1 MLEFIR
7 KYVYYFI
14 GAALLI
20 IGIQSYFIWFRPRSD
35 AWDLIPN
42 SALAVVESSQLQYA
56 LFDEKNQNAN
66 LIADVPFFFDAKN
79 QLDIILQTSENQEI
93 NKKFLTAK
101 RVTFS
106 LHPENK
112 QNLEYIIYIPINSFS
127 EEPFLR
133 NLEKP
138 DPNKIHT
145 FGSKFGGY
153 RVTEV
158 QKSNKESL
166 FHYFIHQNHLICS
179 RSLVLL
185 QDVIRRINDKTPS
198 IGKNPFTVTR
208 QGIAHI
214 YFRKDQLR
222 NHADLL
228 KNQLNVPNLV
238 TYFMNIM
245 PPNADLVIE
254 PSSESH
260 LVKGYIYSTIR
271 TQKPFVGVFDGQIS
285 KGILAKNLIP
295 QNTAILYHLGFHNN
309 QKLQKAFGEY
319 TRLYEKDIKA
329 LRDSAQQFWG
339 VNINDLYSTLKDEA
353 ILCEIQSAS
362 NILSS
367 KVLLLKTS
375 EITDA
380 LTILDEFANKT
391 AVRESPRPVE
401 NDYLNRKYRKLILNE
416 FPAMLFGS
424 AFYGFQNS
432 CYYTF
437 IDDYIVIAN
446 TKETMTDYLD
456 QHSEGKVWSK
466 TNNSFLQK
474 LNPKAQISTIVVPQ
488 GIWKNI
494 YHSLDNNRWQPSLL
508 KHENRFK
515 ELRFIGLQTFVN
527 NAEFGT
533 KVLLEKI
540 PKTQKAAIF
549 NKFFLQDSL
558 VLTNP
563 IATQPYIIPNRFTQ
577 ADEIITQSTDNQL
590 YLLNSKAQIISRDTI
605 AQPLYGRLTPTD
617 YFQNGLLQYLVNSPN
632 YLYVFK
638 RDLQKGLEAYIPAVP
653 VLGGIRAVSVENQKI
668 YVGDDDGNI
677 FINDETT
684 QAVTRVNARKF
695 KRIISIQPLQFK
707 GENLLFVLQENGELF
722 LIRESGTI
730 YKNFAAIVG
739 SGQARGLILDK
750 ISSVPTA
757 TVITK
762 NGEVER
768 YNVLGE
774 KIYTFQIPKTEGESY
789 FEVIF
794 DQSQKDYVIAERTLT
809 DVFILDKQFKK
820 SFKITKTNTQ
830 KIRLQ
835 YFDLGNDLKFIVGF
849 DGQSNSIFDLN
860 GNQIGG
866 NEKSIPASAFPNLSY
881 LENYNKLIIYNP
893 NKTHFEIWT
902 VKIK

>member
-1 MLEFIR
+1 
-7 KYVYYFI
+7 
-14 GAALLI
+14 
-20 IGIQSYFIWFRPRSD
+20 
-35 AWDLIPN
+35 
-42 SALAVVESSQLQYA
+42 
-56 LFDEKNQNAN
+56 
-66 LIADVPFFFDAKN
+66 
-79 QLDIILQTSENQEI
+79 
-93 NKKFLTAK
+93 
-101 RVTFS
+101 
-106 LHPENK
+106 
-112 QNLEYIIYIPINSFS
+112 
-127 EEPFLR
+127 
-133 NLEKP
+133 
-138 DPNKIHT
+138 
-145 FGSKFGGY
+145 
-153 RVTEV
+153 
-158 QKSNKESL
+158 
-166 FHYFIHQNHLICS
+166 
-179 RSLVLL
+179 
-185 QDVIRRINDKTPS
+185 
-198 IGKNPFTVTR
+198 
-208 QGIAHI
+208 
-214 YFRKDQLR
+214 
-222 NHADLL
+222 
-228 KNQLNVPNLV
+228 
-238 TYFMNIM
+238 
-245 PPNADLVIE
+245 
-254 PSSESH
+254 
-260 LVKGYIYSTIR
+260 
-271 TQKPFVGVFDGQIS
+271 
-285 KGILAKNLIP
+285 
-295 QNTAILYHLGFHNN
+295 
-309 QKLQKAFGEY
+309 
-319 TRLYEKDIKA
+319 
-329 LRDSAQQFWG
+329 
-339 VNINDLYSTLKDEA
+339 
-353 ILCEIQSAS
+353 
-362 NILSS
+362 
-367 KVLLLKTS
+367 
-375 EITDA
+375 
-380 LTILDEFANKT
+380 
-391 AVRESPRPVE
+391 
-401 NDYLNRKYRKLILNE
+401 
-416 FPAMLFGS
+416 FGS

-446 TKETMTDYLD
+446 TKETMTHYLD

-563 IATQPYIIPNRFTQ
+563 IVTQPYIIPNRFTQ
-577 ADEIITQSTDNQL
+577 ADEVITQSSDNQL
-590 YLLNSKAQIISRDTI
+590 YLLNS
-605 AQPLYGRLTPTD
+605 
-617 YFQNGLLQYLVNSPN
+617 

-653 VLGGIRAVSVENQKI
+653 VVGGIRAVSVENQKI
-668 YVGDDDGNI
+668 YVGDDEGNI

-684 QAVTRVNARKF
+684 QAVTRINARKF
-695 KRIISIQPLQFK
+695 KRIISILPLQFK
-707 GENLLFVLQENGELF
+707 GDNLLFVLQENGELF
-722 LIRESGTI
+722 LIRENGTI

-768 YNVLGE
+768 YNVNGE

-866 NEKSIPASAFPNLSY
+866 NEKSISASAFPNLSY